1 MKNITNTIILA
12 VVVAALAALLLA
24 GCQNGSNKE
33 LPQTPSEGKDIHVPA
48 PIDTSKMDEKFYKR
62 MWELE
67 ALHPSS
73 PSDK

>member
-33 LPQTPSEGKDIHVPA
+33 LPQTPSEGKDIRVPA

>member
-62 MWELE
+62 MWEFE

>member
-12 VVVAALAALLLA
+12 VVVAALSVLLLA